1 MSMRAKIDDLASKA
15 ALGKVSPEEVDIL
28 LVQILSSMY
37 QENSDRHKENMN
49 NIKNLNDKMN
59 QVMAIIGFIAVTV
72 GGWVITRILD
82 GVTVVAGS

>member
-1 MSMRAKIDDLASKA
+1 MRAKIDDLASKA